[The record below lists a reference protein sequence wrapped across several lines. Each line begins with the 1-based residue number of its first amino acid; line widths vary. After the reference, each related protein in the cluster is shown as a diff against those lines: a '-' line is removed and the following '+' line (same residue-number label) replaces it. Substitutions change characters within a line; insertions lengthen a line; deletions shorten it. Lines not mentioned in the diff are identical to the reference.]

1 MTKVGTRWAVGVL
14 ALGLWAGAAY
24 AGGQQQS
31 SKTSTHQRRHRAVKR
46 SVGQTSTRA
55 AGNANSSNSGQSSG
69 AGTSGTHGTPQS
81 GYPSLQNRQGTGNL
95 NTLPN
100 QTLTPGATTVPSNA
114 GGIAPASNDASS
126 GEYTPSEGNTAPTTP
141 GGNPS
146 ETQGV
151 PTFSSPAQPA
161 NANLPRTVNQQ
172 NQSNNQG
179 AAPLHKAWHTR
190 RHSKSKPSRG

>member
-1 MTKVGTRWAVGVL
+1 MGRAIMTKVGTRWAVGVL

-69 AGTSGTHGTPQS
+69 AGTSGTHGTPQG

-114 GGIAPASNDASS
+114 GGSLLPA
-126 GEYTPSEGNTAPTTP
+126 TMP
-141 GGNPS
+141 
-146 ETQGV
+146 V
-151 PTFSSPAQPA
+151 PA
-161 NANLPRTVNQQ
+161 NTRPRKGRRLQPRQAAIRPKLRACLPSPHRL
-172 NQSNNQG
+172 S
-179 AAPLHKAWHTR
+179 PLMPICRAQ
-190 RHSKSKPSRG
+190 